1 MQRYVYLTK
10 KKAVMK
16 KYKNNNN
23 HQKKKKK
30 PKKPTKT
37 NFKSITYPPILTKK
51 GKEKINK

>member
-1 MQRYVYLTK
+1 
-10 KKAVMK
+10 MK

-23 HQKKKKK
+23 HQKKKK